1 MAPDTGTT
9 SAAAGMDEA
18 YEFSAPRFFDF
29 INEET
34 EEAVRAA
41 ESWFETGCSH
51 APSPFNPR
59 IKESRAEVKVAVLC
73 DFADAAEEQPAP
85 KQEAVEGVAG
95 SVADHAAVDG
105 NAQEKKDAS
114 FGSVSEANHGG
125 ICATADSSSQQQEK
139 SAACPE
145 AMPESPPVEEEK
157 KESPESFEF
166 IPSRDPAAK
175 SDGGSAS
182 TPKMQRPPPPIEVFP
197 AISACARSIVKT
209 EARTP
214 KTQANVSKV
223 GPMAGSM
230 SVKRSVIKGARD
242 LGAGKAA
249 TAATEI
255 AQDNQAVKRQ
265 KLDDGRTRQIL
276 DVKTRVLHHKGRGG
290 IAESTGLTQSSMRR
304 AHDGAHSAK
313 EVTSYVSAAELVKKF
328 ESGTRGIPHN
338 RSLSHEDAAA
348 GRPKLMLTRPKEP
361 ELQTANRV
369 RAVRV
374 KSSAELEE
382 EMLAKIPKFRAR
394 PFNKKI
400 AEAPAFPPLPR
411 KTPQVPKFNVFH
423 LKTMERAT
431 RHADTCSEASSVG
444 TIRNQSKSLKL
455 TEPKPPQLHTAMRA
469 RPPSVKSSQ
478 ELELE
483 ELEKAPKFKAK
494 PLNKKIL
501 ESKGDVGVFA
511 HPKPPVTAPKEFHFS
526 TDYRL
531 GPPSVADSFDKLSLY
546 SESSSHNDRKD
557 VPRLTV
563 PNPFNLHTE
572 ERGHLKERQLAAQL
586 LQKQME
592 EEKARVHKA
601 KPYPYTTDYPV
612 VPPKPDPKTC
622 TRPEGFQL
630 ESLVRHEREQQR
642 LMEERERTEREE
654 AQMRIIKA
662 QPILKEDPIPLPE
675 KERKPLTE
683 VQQFALHVDE
693 RAVQRSEFD
702 NMIKEKEKTYK
713 RLREENEFAQKIEE
727 EKALKQMRRTMVPH
741 ARALP
746 KFDRP
751 FRPQKSM
758 KQVTK
763 PKSPQLQVDERR
775 ARRHACSFSF
785 LVLDVKIIPY
795 LAASMILS
803 LTICNPP
810 PPPNNCNL
818 VSQHS

>member
-1 MAPDTGTT
+1 MASDTV
-9 SAAAGMDEA
+9 AAAAAVAMGIDEA

-34 EEAVRAA
+34 EGAVRAA
-41 ESWFETGCSH
+41 EGWFEAGCSH

-73 DFADAAEEQPAP
+73 DLADAAEEPAP
-85 KQEAVEGVAG
+85 EEEAVEGVAG
-95 SVADHAAVDG
+95 GVADHAADVDG
-105 NAQEKKDAS
+105 SAQEKKDAS
-114 FGSVSEANHGG
+114 FGFVSEANAGVT
-125 ICATADSSSQQQEK
+125 CADAGSQQQEE
-139 SAACPE
+139 SAACHE
-145 AMPESPPVEEEK
+145 AMSESPPADAISESRPAEDEK
-157 KESPESFEF
+157 KESPKSLEF
-166 IPSRDPAAK
+166 LPCRDPATK
-175 SDGGSAS
+175 SSYGGSTS
-182 TPKMQRPPPPIEVFP
+182 TPKMQRPPPPIKAAP
-197 AISACARSIVKT
+197 AISTCARSIT
-209 EARTP
+209 RNEARTP

-223 GPMAGSM
+223 GPMVGSM
-230 SVKRSVIKGARD
+230 SVKRSVIKGA
-242 LGAGKAA
+242 GKAA
-249 TAATEI
+249 SAATEI
-255 AQDNQAVKRQ
+255 AQENQAVKRQ

-276 DVKTRVLHHKGRGG
+276 DVKTRVLQHKGRGG
-290 IAESTGLTQSSMRR
+290 LAGSTELTQSSMRR
-304 AHDGAHSAK
+304 AHGDAHS
-313 EVTSYVSAAELVKKF
+313 VK
-328 ESGTRGIPHN
+328 
-338 RSLSHEDAAA
+338 EDAAA
-348 GRPKLMLTRPKEP
+348 SRPKLMLTRPKEP
-361 ELQTANRV
+361 ELQTASRV

-411 KTPQVPKFNVFH
+411 KSLQIPKFNEFH

-431 RHADTCSEASSVG
+431 RHADTCSEASSVV
-444 TIRNQSKSLKL
+444 TIRNQSKPLKL
-455 TEPKPPQLHTAMRA
+455 TEPKPPQLHTELRA
-469 RPPSVKSSQ
+469 RPPNVKSSQ

-511 HPKPPVTAPKEFHFS
+511 HPKPQVTAPKEFHFS
-526 TDYRL
+526 TDDRL
-531 GPPSVADSFDKLSLY
+531 GPPSVTDLFDKLSIY
-546 SESSSHNDRKD
+546 SESSSHTDRKG
-557 VPRLTV
+557 VPRLTI

-572 ERGHLKERQLAAQL
+572 ERGHEKERQRAVQL

-601 KPYPYTTDYPV
+601 NPYPYTTDYPV
-612 VPPKPDPKTC
+612 VPPKPEPKPC

-630 ESLVRHEREQQR
+630 ESLVRHELEQQK
-642 LMEERERTEREE
+642 LMEERERMEREE
-654 AQMRIIKA
+654 AQRRIVKA

-683 VQQFALHVDE
+683 VQQFALHIDE

-702 NMIKEKEKTYK
+702 NMVKEKEKTYK

-727 EKALKQMRRTMVPH
+727 EKALKQLRRTMVPQ
-741 ARALP
+741 ARPLP

-751 FRPQKSM
+751 FRPQKST

-763 PKSPQLQVDERR
+763 PKSPQLQVDERG
-775 ARRHACSFSF
+775 ARRHAF
-785 LVLDVKIIPY
+785 IR
-795 LAASMILS
+795 
-803 LTICNPP
+803 
-810 PPPNNCNL
+810 
-818 VSQHS
+818 

>member
-1 MAPDTGTT
+1 MAPDTGT
-9 SAAAGMDEA
+9 AAAAATAIDEA

-41 ESWFETGCSH
+41 ESWFEAACSH

-59 IKESRAEVKVAVLC
+59 IKESRAEVKVPVLC
-73 DFADAAEEQPAP
+73 DFADAEEPAP
-85 KQEAVEGVAG
+85 KEEAVEGVATG
-95 SVADHAAVDG
+95 GIADQAANFDG
-105 NAQEKKDAS
+105 NAQGKKDPS
-114 FGSVSEANHGG
+114 FGSVLEAPAET
-125 ICATADSSSQQQEK
+125 CADSGSQQQEE
-139 SAACPE
+139 SAACSE
-145 AMPESPPVEEEK
+145 AMSESPPTDAMSESPPAEEGE
-157 KESPESFEF
+157 KESPDSFKF
-166 IPSRDPAAK
+166 LPSKDAVVK
-175 SDGGSAS
+175 SADGGSS
-182 TPKMQRPPPPIEVFP
+182 TPKMQRAPPVKLAP
-197 AISACARSIVKT
+197 AVPTGGISVVKAVAC
-209 EARTP
+209 TP
-214 KTQANVSKV
+214 KAQAIASKA
-223 GPMAGSM
+223 PMTSSK
-230 SVKRSVIKGARD
+230 SVRSVIKGARD

-249 TAATEI
+249 TAATEV
-255 AQDNQAVKRQ
+255 AQENQAVKRQ

-276 DVKTRVLHHKGRGG
+276 DVKTRVLHHKGRDGLAG
-290 IAESTGLTQSSMRR
+290 STDLTQSSMRR
-304 AHDGAHSAK
+304 SHDAHSAK

-328 ESGTRGIPHN
+328 ESGTRGLDILHN
-338 RSLSHEDAAA
+338 SSHEDAAA
-348 GRPKLMLTRPKEP
+348 SRPKLMLTRPKEP
-361 ELQTANRV
+361 QFQTANRV

-374 KSSAELEE
+374 KSSTELEE

-411 KTPQVPKFNVFH
+411 KPAQAPKFNEFH

-431 RHADTCSEASSVG
+431 RHADSCSEASSVG
-444 TIRNQSKSLKL
+444 TVRNHNKPLKL

-501 ESKGDVGVFA
+501 ESKGEIGVFA
-511 HPKPPVTAPKEFHFS
+511 HPKPQATAPKEFHFS
-526 TDYRL
+526 TDDRL
-531 GPPSVADSFDKLSLY
+531 GPPAVADLFDKLSLY
-546 SESSSHNDRKD
+546 SESSSQHDRNM
-557 VPRLTV
+557 PRVTT

-572 ERGHLKERQLAAQL
+572 ERGQLKERQLAAQL

-601 KPYPYTTDYPV
+601 NPYPYTTDYPV
-612 VPPKPDPKTC
+612 VPPKPEPKPC

-630 ESLVRHEREQQR
+630 ESLVRHELEQQR
-642 LMEERERTEREE
+642 LMEERARMEREE
-654 AQMRIIKA
+654 AQRRIVKA

-683 VQQFALHVDE
+683 VQQFVLHVDE
-693 RAVQRSEFD
+693 RAVERSEFD

-727 EKALKQMRRTMVPH
+727 EKALKQLRRTMVPH
-741 ARALP
+741 ARPLP

-751 FRPQKSM
+751 FRPQN
-758 KQVTK
+758 
-763 PKSPQLQVDERR
+763 DEGGDQAEITASSGGRER
-775 ARRHACSFSF
+775 GKKARLHQM
-785 LVLDVKIIPY
+785 
-795 LAASMILS
+795 MIVI
-803 LTICNPP
+803 T
-810 PPPNNCNL
+810 
-818 VSQHS
+818 